1 MNLKSD
7 ATVWGICDKGSFYL
21 IMLRRANGYD
31 NVKIVKFG
39 FVFFYHQQQLVR
51 IPYELRDSR
60 ERCSTE
66 E

>member
-39 FVFFYHQQQLVR
+39 FVFFPSAAVSKDS
-51 IPYELRDSR
+51 LR
-60 ERCSTE
+60 T
-66 E
+66 